1 MPDMEQ
7 GKAFTREMVDAM
19 VAEALSSF
27 PDASIDTELANDLEL
42 AQEVSALS
50 DKMTPMLHRTIEN
63 MVESMRAG
71 GALRLTEIGL
81 AVLAPEIEKCIYP
94 PIPVVAAA
102 YAVAA
107 TGLMGVKYIKEEDIT
122 PETLDVSKFVE
133 YAKENLHDVMHFLLA
148 QPKKRFLEILIFF
161 LSGHLKS
168 LDNPGAAA

>member
-42 AQEVSALS
+42 AQEVSALN
-50 DKMTPMLHRTIEN
+50 DKMTPMLHKTIEN
-63 MVESMRAG
+63 MMEKMQAEG
-71 GALRLTEIGL
+71 PLRLTEIGL
-81 AVLAPEIEKCIYP
+81 VVLAPEIEKHIYP
-94 PIPVVAAA
+94 PIPAVAAA

-107 TGLMGVKYIKEEDIT
+107 TGLMGVQYIKEKDIT
-122 PETLDVSKFVE
+122 PETLDVSEFV
-133 YAKENLHDVMHFLLA
+133 AFARENLSDVMHFLLA

-168 LDNPGAAA
+168 IDNPGAAA